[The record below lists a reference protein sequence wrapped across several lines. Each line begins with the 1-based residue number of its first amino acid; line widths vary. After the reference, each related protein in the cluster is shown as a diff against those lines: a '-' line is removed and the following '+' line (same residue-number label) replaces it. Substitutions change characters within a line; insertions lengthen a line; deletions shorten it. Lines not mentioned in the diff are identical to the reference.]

1 MMSLFERLFNSVNML
16 AIINDTTNTLAVVTD
31 KQNSSSNLNYV
42 IGGLFVIIIV
52 LVGATIFNKK

>member
-1 MMSLFERLFNSVNML
+1 MMNLFVRAIYSISTL
-16 AIINDTTNTLAVVTD
+16 AIINDTATTLAVVSD

-52 LVGATIFNKK
+52 LVGATIFKKK

>member
-1 MMSLFERLFNSVNML
+1 MMSLFGRLFNSVNML

>member
-1 MMSLFERLFNSVNML
+1 MNLFVRAIYSISTL
-16 AIINDTTNTLAVVTD
+16 AIINDTANTLAVVSD

-52 LVGATIFNKK
+52 LVGATIFKKK

>member
-1 MMSLFERLFNSVNML
+1 MMNLVERFIYSLNTL
-16 AIINDTTNTLAVVTD
+16 AIINDTANTLAVVSD

>member
-1 MMSLFERLFNSVNML
+1 MSLFERLFNSVNML

>member
-1 MMSLFERLFNSVNML
+1 ML
-16 AIINDTTNTLAVVTD
+16 AIINDTTNTLSVVTD